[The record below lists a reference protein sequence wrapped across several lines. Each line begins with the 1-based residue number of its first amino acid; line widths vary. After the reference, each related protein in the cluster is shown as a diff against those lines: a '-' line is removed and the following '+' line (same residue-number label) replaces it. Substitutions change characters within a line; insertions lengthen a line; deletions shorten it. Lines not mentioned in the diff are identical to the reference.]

1 MASVNRRSVM
11 TLFTSP
17 DRPECHRTRIVLA
30 EKELTADIIE
40 IAGNDVPED
49 FRDLSPNGD
58 LPTLADRDLVLT
70 NARVIMEYLDER
82 FPHPPLM
89 PVDPVSRAK
98 VRTALYRI
106 EKDWFGLLPD
116 FERGERTVAKARKQL
131 KESILSLSP
140 VFAAMPFFMSE
151 EFSLADVTI
160 AAILWRLPIFNID
173 LSGPKSKPIQDY
185 MKRIFNRPTF
195 QMSLTEVERE
205 MRPDWI

>member
-17 DRPECHRTRIVLA
+17 DGPECHRARIVLA
-30 EKELTADIIE
+30 EKELTAETIE
-40 IAGNDVPED
+40 VAGGDVPED
-49 FRDLSPNGD
+49 FVDLSPNGD
-58 LPTLADRDLVLT
+58 LPTLADRDLVLN

-106 EKDWFGLLPD
+106 EKDWYGLLPD
-116 FERGERTVAKARKQL
+116 FERGEKTVAKARKQL
-131 KESILSLSP
+131 KESILALSP
-140 VFAAMPFFMSE
+140 VFGAMPFFMSE

-160 AAILWRLPIFNID
+160 AAILWRLPVYGID
-173 LSGPKSKPIQDY
+173 LPASQSKPIHDY
-185 MKRIFNRPTF
+185 MKRVFDRPTF
-195 QMSLTEVERE
+195 RASLTEVERE
-205 MRPDWI
+205 MRSDWP